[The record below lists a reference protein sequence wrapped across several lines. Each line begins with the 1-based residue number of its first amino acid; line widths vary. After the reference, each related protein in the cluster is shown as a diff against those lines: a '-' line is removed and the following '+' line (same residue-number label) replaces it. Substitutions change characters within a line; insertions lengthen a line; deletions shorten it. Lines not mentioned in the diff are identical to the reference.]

1 VIDNKNMD
9 EQNQEYTPEVMA
21 PKKKQTGSIIGSI
34 IVIIVIII
42 GGLYF
47 WGTKSTDKMVTP
59 GTTDPMATPG
69 TTDPMATPGT
79 TDPINGIP
87 TQDPI
92 GDALRNASNSDD
104 LGAIEADL
112 NATDINNID
121 AGIMVE

>member
-1 VIDNKNMD
+1 MD

-47 WGTKSTDKMVTP
+47 WGTKSTDK
-59 GTTDPMATPG
+59 
-69 TTDPMATPGT
+69 MATPGT